1 MVKQLDQYELTER
14 IKQQNGA
21 SWWRGWDNKLERDV
35 SIWTIPHSD
44 PRLPKLKSS
53 AAQAAN
59 LSDPRILRV
68 LDVVEDSEVFAV
80 VSEWAHGVTISER
93 VLGRAPLKNAKEI
106 VLSLIECISSA
117 HNQQVYHLA
126 LTADEVVLTNGGI
139 KVRGFGIASVLND
152 APAQSTP
159 DADIAAVG
167 AIGYAAVTGTWP
179 LLTKCALPAAPVSNG
194 LVAKPSQL
202 TPKLPAFWDN
212 FIFNSVPTVNS
223 NLTYLPISQLADY
236 LQDRPREKV
245 SSQVITDLPN
255 TRISKRGLITAISS
269 IAVLFITGYFLVFSS
284 LSADNQT
291 NPLTEIETGTDLRNE
306 ELPIA
311 ALTIL
316 RDGNLKT
323 ISGKKTFTLQ
333 NGQAI
338 QIQLKERRTV
348 QRVELDLVVG
358 GANFLAQVTDTAVTI
373 KSDNGKLGDI
383 TEAPT
388 TAIIFGPRF
397 ITGNFI
403 TVWVE
408 LPEGG
413 SVEITRV
420 ATYGTPS

>member
-1 MVKQLDQYELTER
+1 MVKQLAQYELTER

-126 LTADEVVLTNGGI
+126 LTADDIVLTNSGI
-139 KVRGFGIASVLND
+139 KIRGFGIASVLNESQV
-152 APAQSTP
+152 QSTP

-167 AIGYAAVTGTWP
+167 AIGYASVTGTWP
-179 LLTKCALPAAPVSNG
+179 LLTKCALPAAPVTNG

-212 FIFNSVPTVNS
+212 FVFHTVPTINT
-223 NLTYLPISQLADY
+223 NLTYQPVSQLASY
-236 LQDRPREKV
+236 LQDRPKEKLT
-245 SSQVITDLPN
+245 SQGLTDLPS
-255 TRISKRGLITAISS
+255 TKISRRGLITALFS
-269 IAVLFITGYFLVFSS
+269 IAALFITGYLLVFSS
-284 LSADNQT
+284 LSGDNQT
-291 NPLTEIETGTDLRNE
+291 NPLSEVETGTDLRNE
-306 ELPIA
+306 ELPVA
-311 ALTIL
+311 TLTIL

-323 ISGKKTFTLQ
+323 ISGKRPFTLQ

-383 TEAPT
+383 NEAPT